1 MIYQKD
7 LRISVEENFERYAG
21 SVLLDRALCDA
32 RDMLKPSARM
42 LIYSQLKITKNTY
55 DKPYVKS
62 ARVVGDALGRFY
74 VHGRL

>member
-1 MIYQKD
+1 MIYQKEMQT
-7 LRISVEENFERYAG
+7 SVNENFERYAG

-55 DKPYVKS
+55 DKPFVKS

>member
-7 LRISVEENFERYAG
+7 LQVSVEENFERYAG

-42 LIYSQLKITKNTY
+42 LIYSQKKKKKNTY
-55 DKPYVKS
+55 DKPFVKS

>member
-1 MIYQKD
+1 MIYQKEMQT
-7 LRISVEENFERYAG
+7 SVNENFERSAG

-55 DKPYVKS
+55 DKPFVKS

>member
-7 LRISVEENFERYAG
+7 LQVSVEENFERYAG

-55 DKPYVKS
+55 DKPFVKS